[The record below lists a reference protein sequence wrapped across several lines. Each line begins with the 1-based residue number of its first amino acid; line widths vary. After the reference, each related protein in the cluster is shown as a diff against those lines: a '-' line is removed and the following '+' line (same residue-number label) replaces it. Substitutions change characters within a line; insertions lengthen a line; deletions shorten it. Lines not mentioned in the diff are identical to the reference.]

1 MLGFLRES
9 QVIADKAGLDKDT
22 NICRTGLDTYL
33 QIIFPNITDWVHD
46 KCIPKDLQISNEYK
60 RVRPDYRSE
69 SLKMI
74 IEFDGLPHYTDPDC
88 IGRDEENTKFYESIG
103 YKVIRIPYFIQLT
116 KSVVN
121 ILFNVDINKDLF
133 DENIPSLGLK
143 SGNPSYLCI
152 DGIKRMAKEYR
163 KFPEQYKI
171 NIQYLKNN
179 DKENKTYW
187 RLLEAFYNDE
197 DYLLNNHI

>member
-9 QVIADKAGLDKDT
+9 QVIADKTGLDKDT
-22 NICRTGLDTYL
+22 NICRTG
-33 QIIFPNITDWVHD
+33 
-46 KCIPKDLQISNEYK
+46 
-60 RVRPDYRSE
+60 
-69 SLKMI
+69 
-74 IEFDGLPHYTDPDC
+74 
-88 IGRDEENTKFYESIG
+88 
-103 YKVIRIPYFIQLT
+103 
-116 KSVVN
+116 
-121 ILFNVDINKDLF
+121 
-133 DENIPSLGLK
+133 
-143 SGNPSYLCI
+143 LCI

-197 DYLLNNHI
+197 DYLLNNHT